1 MNDEDQ
7 REALADEIE
16 RHIRVE
22 DAILKEY
29 HALSDKL
36 PDGPLS
42 VLINQVTT
50 EEEMHHFLLATL
62 AEWLRGTPD
71 EGPSAQSLGVERDV
85 IVQHAR
91 LLQHHEKETIL
102 ACEALRSQVK
112 GQQGEIYEALLDVM
126 ILDSQKHH
134 RVLQALANLASS

>member
-1 MNDEDQ
+1 VNDEDQ

-42 VLINQVTT
+42 VLIN
-50 EEEMHHFLLATL
+50 
-62 AEWLRGTPD
+62 
-71 EGPSAQSLGVERDV
+71 
-85 IVQHAR
+85 
-91 LLQHHEKETIL
+91 
-102 ACEALRSQVK
+102 
-112 GQQGEIYEALLDVM
+112 
-126 ILDSQKHH
+126 
-134 RVLQALANLASS
+134 